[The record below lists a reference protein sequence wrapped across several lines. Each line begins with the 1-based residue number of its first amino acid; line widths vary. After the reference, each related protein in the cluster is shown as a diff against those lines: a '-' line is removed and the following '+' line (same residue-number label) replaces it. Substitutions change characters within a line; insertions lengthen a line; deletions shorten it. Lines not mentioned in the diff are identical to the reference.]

1 MCRLDSWD
9 DASFWSMVSEEKADE
24 RRGTEK
30 KYCYIILRTRKL
42 SNTYG
47 FFFFDKFVFFIRT
60 PNSQIQIKQIKLS
73 DLVHTGQLVSIFL
86 NRKVFYQCMKIQ
98 EKLSSLNYY
107 LYTG

>member
-1 MCRLDSWD
+1 MYRLDSWD

-47 FFFFDKFVFFIRT
+47 FFFFF
-60 PNSQIQIKQIKLS
+60 
-73 DLVHTGQLVSIFL
+73 
-86 NRKVFYQCMKIQ
+86 
-98 EKLSSLNYY
+98 
-107 LYTG
+107 

>member
-47 FFFFDKFVFFIRT
+47 FFFLTSSFFLFGHQTVRFRSSRSNCQIWCT
-60 PNSQIQIKQIKLS
+60 P
-73 DLVHTGQLVSIFL
+73 VS
-86 NRKVFYQCMKIQ
+86 
-98 EKLSSLNYY
+98 
-107 LYTG
+107 

>member
-47 FFFFDKFVFFIRT
+47 FFFLTSSFFYSDTKQSDSDQADQSNCQIWCT
-60 PNSQIQIKQIKLS
+60 P
-73 DLVHTGQLVSIFL
+73 VS
-86 NRKVFYQCMKIQ
+86 
-98 EKLSSLNYY
+98 
-107 LYTG
+107 

>member
-30 KYCYIILRTRKL
+30 KYRYIILRTRKL

-47 FFFFDKFVFFIRT
+47 FFF
-60 PNSQIQIKQIKLS
+60 
-73 DLVHTGQLVSIFL
+73 
-86 NRKVFYQCMKIQ
+86 
-98 EKLSSLNYY
+98 
-107 LYTG
+107 